1 MVWNLKVV
9 KVTTPFDPPKLAIKE
24 RGKNNCKI
32 FLKAHQDVLVNEVVQ
47 EITNKVTREIANQ
60 VACEDVTSTKGGGIS
75 WGESP
80 RQGGT

>member
-1 MVWNLKVV
+1 MVWKLEVIN
-9 KVTTPFDPPKLAIKE
+9 VTTPFDPPKLAIKE
-24 RGKNNCKI
+24 RGKKNCKI

-47 EITNKVTREIANQ
+47 EITNKVTREIVDQ
-60 VACEDVTSTKGGGIS
+60 VACEDVTLAKGDGIS